1 MGELSVQIADA
12 PLGKTHLI
20 FLGQAGFV
28 LKSKSG
34 KLLAI
39 DLYLSDC
46 VARYDGFKRLISFVL
61 HPDEIVFDYIIT
73 THAHYDHFDPDSVP
87 KLMANGKTK
96 LFASTGCEK
105 EVKRLGIT
113 SSNISYV
120 KVGDSTDLG
129 DIKVEFVFCD
139 HGDSAPDAFGV
150 VIEIDGKR
158 VYVAGDTC
166 LRPDKVDV
174 IKCGKDFDIMIAP
187 INGTFGNMNE
197 TDAAGLCRRIEPELM
212 IPCHFGCFAEQWGN
226 PQKFIRVMEAD
237 LPKQKYVIMR
247 IGEQIEI

>member
-1 MGELSVQIADA
+1 MGELSIQIADA

-34 KLLAI
+34 KLIAI

-46 VARYDGFKRLISFVL
+46 VARYDGFKRLMPFIL
-61 HPDEIVFDYIIT
+61 RPDEIVFDYIIT
-73 THAHYDHFDPDSVP
+73 THAHYDHFDPDSIP
-87 KLMANGKTK
+87 TLIADEKTK
-96 LFASTGCEK
+96 LFASAGCEK
-105 EVKRLGIT
+105 EVERLGIS

-120 KVGDSTDLG
+120 KVGDCIDLG
-129 DIKVEFVFCD
+129 DIKIEFVFCD

-150 VIEIDGKR
+150 VIEIDGKLA
-158 VYVAGDTC
+158 YIAGDTC
-166 LRPDKVDV
+166 LRPDKVDE
-174 IKCGKDFDIMIAP
+174 IKCGLDFDIMIAP
-187 INGTFGNMNE
+187 TNGTFGNMNE
-197 TDAAGLCRRIEPELM
+197 AESAELCRGIKPKLM

-226 PQKFIRVMEAD
+226 PLKFIEVMEAE
-237 LPKQKYVIMR
+237 LPDQKYNLMR